1 MAKAKYEDARLLLQL
16 YDLRREALM
25 RRARHWYMT
34 QFNAY
39 NWEEYQRKYPK
50 GSEEERMVRMVTSYW
65 NMAASVVRSGAIEE
79 TLFFQN
85 SGEMLHVWDKAK
97 PWVEGMRIEV
107 RPSYLRTLEAVA
119 EDYRAWANKMNQKYA
134 VKRRRTP
141 PAVVAA
147 PATDDQPT
155 SASAPAVE
163 RKRPKPS
170 RKRDRSRPKKRR

>member
-1 MAKAKYEDARLLLQL
+1 MAKARYEDARLLLQL

-25 RRARHWYMT
+25 RRARQWYST

-65 NMAASVVRSGAIEE
+65 NMAASIVRSGAIEE

-85 SGEMLHVWDKAK
+85 SGEMLHVWDKVK
-97 PWVEGMRIEV
+97 PWVDGMRMEV

-119 EDYRAWANKMNQKYA
+119 EDYRAWAEKMNQKYA
-134 VKRRRTP
+134 TRRRRTP
-141 PAVVAA
+141 PVVIAA
-147 PATDDQPT
+147 PASGDQPISSGT
-155 SASAPAVE
+155 PVVD
-163 RKRPKPS
+163 RKRGRPLK
-170 RKRDRSRPKKRR
+170 RRDRGRPKKRR

>member
-16 YDLRREALM
+16 YDLRREALL
-25 RRARHWYMT
+25 RRARQWYST

-65 NMAASVVRSGAIEE
+65 SMAASIVRSGAIDE

-85 SGEMLHVWDKAK
+85 SGELLHVWDKAK
-97 PWVEGMRIEV
+97 PWVDGMRMEV
-107 RPSYLRTLEAVA
+107 RPSYLRILEAVA
-119 EDYRAWANKMNQKYA
+119 EDYRAWADKMNQKYA

-141 PAVVAA
+141 PVIVAS
-147 PATDDQPT
+147 PASGEQPQNT
-155 SASAPAVE
+155 SALVDD
-163 RKRPKPS
+163 RKRGRPPK
-170 RKRDRSRPKKRR
+170 KRDRGRPKKRR